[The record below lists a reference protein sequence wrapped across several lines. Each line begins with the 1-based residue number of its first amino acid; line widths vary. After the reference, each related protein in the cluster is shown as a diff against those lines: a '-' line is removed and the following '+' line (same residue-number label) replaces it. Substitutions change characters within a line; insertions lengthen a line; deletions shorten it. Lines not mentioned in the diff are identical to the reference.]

1 MGTFPVFVPV
11 PTELTADREKID
23 EARQEIRSLRE
34 AMDDLQ
40 RQLQQQRVLM
50 RALFGLLQEQQG
62 LTEADLLEHFRQAAA
77 ERAAGA
83 VKVCTRCGRRVNLRF
98 ERCLY
103 CEEPQP
109 AASAF
114 ELV

>member
-1 MGTFPVFVPV
+1 MGTFPVFIPV
-11 PTELTADREKID
+11 PAESTADREKFD
-23 EARQEIRSLRE
+23 AARQEIRSLRE

-40 RQLQQQRVLM
+40 RQLQQQRVLL
-50 RALFGLLQEQQG
+50 RALFRLLQERQG
-62 LTEADLLEHFRQAAA
+62 FTESDLLDHFRQAAA

-83 VKVCTRCGRRVNLRF
+83 VKVCTRCGRRVNMRF

-109 AASAF
+109 ATSAF